1 MMGGEGSGILEL
13 RNILLLY
20 GNRYEKFRDCLFPR
34 RDCHGLGTGRRSSK
48 LCSEVGAE
56 EASEK
61 CVSEGSEEECRSLE
75 GAA

>member
-1 MMGGEGSGILEL
+1 MMGEGSDILEL

-20 GNRYEKFRDCLFPR
+20 GNWYEKFCDCLFPR
-34 RDCHGLGTGRRSSK
+34 RDCHGLGAGRRSRPK
-48 LCSEVGAE
+48 VGAAK
-56 EASEK
+56 ASEK